1 MWSGYLR
8 SGFRASLAVL
18 AFAAAGACAS
28 SPGTSRWL
36 TPAMLEELRLQQE
49 YGDLLV
55 ARYAGMVGDSVSA
68 ATYYGRAFANAP
80 DDPELLELASFA
92 SMAAGDIAGAIR
104 VARGADK
111 DVAVDAPSAQ
121 VALVMEEIGAGRTKE
136 ALARLSN
143 PGVGVYNIDL
153 QGALG
158 AWLTVQT
165 SGDTQA
171 ALEIVDWITPSG
183 AMRGDRE
190 IVRALVLMAGKRDA
204 EALAAFEGAKAYNVS
219 APDLVFMLAAELAA
233 SRGEIERARAM
244 VSGLRGSTSAQSV
257 LLDGLA
263 AGKKFARPNLSM
275 QKGAALIV
283 HVISSGG
290 RARLHPETNLMR
302 QAAALYLDSDLAPA
316 RLAQAEALF
325 AQDRGD
331 EAVRSLALVKPGSP
345 WRADAQMQAAQTL
358 LRMDRADEAGGMVL
372 EASRSNRREILG
384 RAADFY
390 GATGGYAE
398 AVALYDRIIAMDA
411 AAGMK
416 SWQVIYARAM
426 ALNAAGDWQGAE
438 AGLVAALEMEPDQ
451 PELLNSLGYNWVDR
465 GENVE
470 QGMAL
475 IRRAVAAR
483 PDLGHIIDSYGWAFY
498 RLGEYEQAIPY
509 LERAAEL
516 LPNSA
521 EVVDHLGDA
530 YWRAGREKEAR
541 YSWGAALRLDDGGV
555 REASLRQKLSGGL
568 PADASRSL
576 AARP

>member
-28 SPGTSRWL
+28 APGASRWL
-36 TPAMLEELRLQQE
+36 TPAMIEELRLQQE

-55 ARYAGMVGDSVSA
+55 ARYAGMVGDSAAA

-80 DDPELLELASFA
+80 DDPELLELAAFA
-92 SMAAGDIAGAIR
+92 SMAAGDITGAIR
-104 VARGADK
+104 IARGADR
-111 DVAVDAPSAQ
+111 DVAADAPSAQ
-121 VALVMEEIGAGRTKE
+121 VALVIEDIGAGRTKA
-136 ALARLSN
+136 ALARLSD
-143 PGVGVYNIDL
+143 PGVGVYNTDL

-158 AWLTVQT
+158 AWLTAQ
-165 SGDTQA
+165 SDSQA
-171 ALEIVDWITPSG
+171 ALEIVDWITPIG

-204 EALAAFEGAKAYNVS
+204 EALAAFEGAKKYNVS
-219 APDLVFMLAAELAA
+219 APDLVFTLAAELAA
-233 SRGEIERARAM
+233 SRGETERARAM
-244 VSGLRGSTSAQSV
+244 VVGLRGPAPAATAMLEALS
-257 LLDGLA
+257 
-263 AGKKFARPNLSM
+263 AGKRFSRPGLST

-283 HVISSGG
+283 HLVSSGG

-302 QAAALYLDSDLAPA
+302 QAAALHLDPDLAPA
-316 RLAQAEALF
+316 RLAQADALE
-325 AQDRGD
+325 AQDRGE
-331 EAVRSLALVKPGSP
+331 EAVRMLAMVKPGSP
-345 WRADAQMQAAQTL
+345 WRADAQMQSAETL
-358 LRMDRADEAGGMVL
+358 ARMDRADEAATMVA
-372 EASRSNRREILG
+372 EASRSTRRDILG
-384 RAADFY
+384 RAADFH
-390 GATGGYAE
+390 GATGDSLQ

-411 AAGMK
+411 AAGAPD
-416 SWQVIYARAM
+416 WQAIYARAM
-426 ALNAAGDWQGAE
+426 ALNAAGDWPGAE
-438 AGLVAALEMEPDQ
+438 AGLVAALELEPDQ

-465 GENVE
+465 GDNVE
-470 QGMAL
+470 EGMAL

-498 RLGEYEQAIPY
+498 RLGDYAQAIPY

-516 LPNSA
+516 MPNSA

-568 PADASRSL
+568 PAAASRSL

>member
-8 SGFRASLAVL
+8 SGLRASLAVL

-28 SPGTSRWL
+28 APGTSRWL

-55 ARYAGMVGDSVSA
+55 ARYAGMVGDSA
-68 ATYYGRAFANAP
+68 AAAIYYGRAFSNAP
-80 DDPELLELASFA
+80 DDPELLELATFA
-92 SMAAGDIAGAIR
+92 SMAAGDIAGAIK
-104 VARGADK
+104 VARGADR
-111 DVAVDAPSAQ
+111 DVAADAPSAQ
-121 VALVMEEIGAGRTKE
+121 LALVIADIGAGRTKE

-143 PGVGVYNIDL
+143 PGVGVYNTDL

-158 AWLTVQT
+158 AWLTAQSSSET
-165 SGDTQA
+165 DA
-171 ALEIVDWITPSG
+171 ALEIVDWITPVG

-204 EALAAFEGAKAYNVS
+204 EALAAFEGARTYNVS
-219 APDLVFMLAAELAA
+219 APDPVFTLAAELAA
-233 SRGEIERARAM
+233 SRGETGRARAM
-244 VSGLRGSTSAQSV
+244 VSGLRGPAPAASV
-257 LLDGLA
+257 MLEGLA
-263 AGKKFARPNLSM
+263 SGKTFARPSLSS

-283 HVISSGG
+283 HLVSSGG

-302 QAAALYLDSDLAPA
+302 QASALYLDPDLAAA
-316 RLAQAEALF
+316 RLAQADALE
-325 AQDRGD
+325 AQDRGED
-331 EAVRSLALVKPGSP
+331 AIRSLGLVKPGSP
-345 WRADAQMQAAQTL
+345 WRADAQMQSAETL
-358 LRMDRADEAGGMVL
+358 FRMDRADEAAAMVA
-372 EASRSNRREILG
+372 EASRSTRRDILG
-384 RAADFY
+384 RAADFH
-390 GATGGYAE
+390 GVTGDPAQ
-398 AVALYDRIIAMDA
+398 AVALYDRIIAADA
-411 AAGMK
+411 AGGMTD
-416 SWQVIYARAM
+416 WQVLYARAM
-426 ALNAAGDWQGAE
+426 ALNAAGDWPGAE
-438 AGLVAALEMEPDQ
+438 AGLVEALEIEPDQ

-470 QGMAL
+470 EGMAL

-483 PDLGHIIDSYGWAFY
+483 PDLGHIVDSYGWAFY
-498 RLGEYEQAIPY
+498 RLGDYAQAIPY

-516 LPNSA
+516 MPNSA

-541 YSWGAALRLDDGGV
+541 YAWSAALRLDDGGV

-568 PADASRSL
+568 PAAASRSL